1 MTKDPDRQRRLL
13 EGPVGSTLVRLTLP
27 MMVGIAAVLFFN
39 IVDTFWVGQ
48 LGPHELAAMGF
59 TFPVAMVVT
68 NMTIGISIGATA
80 VIARALG
87 QGQDDRVKRLTTDS
101 LILAV
106 LLVVT
111 VSAIGIATV
120 DPLFSL
126 LGADAETLPLIR
138 EYMIPWYA
146 GVGLL
151 VIPMVGN
158 GAIRASGDTKT
169 PSFVMVAAGLG
180 NACLDPLLIFGW
192 GPVPAMGLRGAAY
205 ATVGS
210 YTLAMIVAFYVL
222 GKREKMLSFELPGF
236 AAVLASWKAILRI
249 GLPAAG
255 TNLLTPVAAGA
266 VTRLVSDYGPH
277 AVAAFGVGT
286 RLEGLSMIGVFAMT
300 AAITPF
306 VGQNLGARNGGRIQ
320 ETLRFVVKLS
330 LGWGLGAAVLLA
342 LVADPLARIFNDDPE
357 VIAQTKLFLRIVPIS
372 YAAFGIAILVASVF
386 NALDQPL
393 KATVLALFRLIVLA
407 VPLAWLGSE
416 LYGLAGLFAG
426 IGVANLISGAVAGLY
441 ARREVRDVARELT
454 PTPVPA
460 E

>member
-1 MTKDPDRQRRLL
+1 M
-13 EGPVGSTLVRLTLP
+13 
-27 MMVGIAAVLFFN
+27 
-39 IVDTFWVGQ
+39 
-48 LGPHELAAMGF
+48 
-59 TFPVAMVVT
+59 
-68 NMTIGISIGATA
+68 
-80 VIARALG
+80 
-87 QGQDDRVKRLTTDS
+87 
-101 LILAV
+101 
-106 LLVVT
+106 
-111 VSAIGIATV
+111 
-120 DPLFSL
+120 
-126 LGADAETLPLIR
+126 
-138 EYMIPWYA
+138 
-146 GVGLL
+146 
-151 VIPMVGN
+151 
-158 GAIRASGDTKT
+158 
-169 PSFVMVAAGLG
+169 
-180 NACLDPLLIFGW
+180 
-192 GPVPAMGLRGAAY
+192 PAMGLRGAAY